1 MINEVLKSKNLCM
14 GCHACI
20 NVCPRS
26 CISMKADKEGF
37 LYPTVDYSLCIKCN
51 KCVTVCPIINKIE
64 MDNNPV
70 AYSCINNDNTIRLDS
85 SSGGIFTLIAEKV
98 IDSGG
103 VVFGARF
110 NDEFEVE
117 HSFVETKERLCK
129 LRGSK
134 YVQSKIGDSYKR
146 VKEFLNSGREVLFIG
161 TPCQIAGLLSYLG
174 QSYRNLLT
182 VDIICHGVP
191 SPYVWSKYV
200 EFRETEAGAPVQ
212 RISFRR
218 KDEGWKKYSVS
229 FLFKNNKEYRQN
241 LSKDIYM
248 KAFLQDISLRLSCYD
263 CRFKGMS
270 RQSDITLGDFWGI
283 QYVLP
288 EMDDDMGTSLIFIN
302 SDTGQELFEEI
313 KDKMSY
319 LKVDIAEAVKFNLA
333 AIESSKYNPKRDGF
347 MAEKDVL
354 PFDKLVSKYCTDS
367 LFTRMKIKVKS
378 DIKIVLTKTK
388 MIDIVKSIIDK

>member
-1 MINEVLKSKNLCM
+1 M
-14 GCHACI
+14 
-20 NVCPRS
+20 
-26 CISMKADKEGF
+26 
-37 LYPTVDYSLCIKCN
+37 
-51 KCVTVCPIINKIE
+51 
-64 MDNNPV
+64 
-70 AYSCINNDNTIRLDS
+70 
-85 SSGGIFTLIAEKV
+85 
-98 IDSGG
+98 
-103 VVFGARF
+103 
-110 NDEFEVE
+110 
-117 HSFVETKERLCK
+117 
-129 LRGSK
+129 
-134 YVQSKIGDSYKR
+134 
-146 VKEFLNSGREVLFIG
+146 
-161 TPCQIAGLLSYLG
+161 
-174 QSYRNLLT
+174 
-182 VDIICHGVP
+182 DIICHGVP